1 MRKWVGV
8 VTLLAGL
15 GLAGGT
21 LAQEAHEA
29 AATAAGAQAAPEGG
43 GNAEAGA
50 TKAAVC
56 LACHGM
62 NGNST
67 NAEWPSLAGQ
77 HATYTAEQLHFFR
90 SGKRNDP
97 VMQPMAAGLSDQDID
112 DLAAYYAA
120 QTPTGL
126 EAEPSFWEA
135 GQKLYR
141 GGNPESNV
149 PACIACHGP
158 LGRGNWP
165 ARYPVV
171 QAQHAVY
178 AQKQLKDYAT
188 GQRPGEHAKIMEAI
202 AKRMTPEEIRAVS
215 SYMQGIR

>member
-15 GLAGGT
+15 AGAGSAFT
-21 LAQEAHEA
+21 DETAAPA
-29 AATAAGAQAAPEGG
+29 AATSATAAAGTA

-77 HATYTAEQLHFFR
+77 HATYTADQLRLYR
-90 SGKRNDP
+90 SGKRQNP
-97 VMQPMAAGLSDQDID
+97 VMQPMAAGLSDQDIE
-112 DLAAYYAA
+112 DLAAYYAE

-126 EAEPSFWEA
+126 EADPSYWEA
-135 GQKLYR
+135 GQKIYR
-141 GGNPESNV
+141 SGNPETDV

-158 LGRGNWP
+158 VGRGNWP
-165 ARYPVV
+165 ARFPAV
-171 QAQHAVY
+171 QAQHSVY
-178 AQKQLKDYAT
+178 AQKQLNDYAA
-188 GQRPGEHAKIMEAI
+188 GLRPGEHAKIMEAI
-202 AKRMTPEEIRAVS
+202 ARRMTPDEIRDVS
-215 SYMQGIR
+215 SYMQGMR